1 MAQIRFWNFKDDD
14 TTFRLNQWL
23 NGILNPGVYRGFDFV
38 AQASN
43 IFRMNHAA
51 TGFVDFDIDSVANNA
66 KGVLRT
72 PQGTYILEDGNIDI
86 NISANAGPGTRFD
99 LIFCQH
105 EYIDGLEGG
114 AVATYAVSEG
124 VPGGGTPALQN
135 PEKQILIG
143 VLTLPQGFSDLQDT
157 GVVFIKEAAP
167 TFSNDPTI
175 VHTNKVA
182 RFTKQVQLNDKVI
195 DSTMIID
202 TIVGVT
208 NFNGKHLV
216 LSEEANRYIFDATSR
231 AAYGSYPEI
240 SFLVETPA
248 GTEIVIDVKNE
259 GAIESVG
266 DIGQLI
272 FVTRK
277 QPNPPG
283 FVPILTSGVDRHQFA
298 LKEGEGV
305 KLVSRGAS
313 GYVVN
318 EFYGKDKI
326 FRSNKDFAQANQWT
340 KIGYIEVRNQ
350 GDFRRAQFDLI
361 TGGTSDAR
369 IRRATVNVFFGH
381 VADMSSNV
389 DQNLMLA
396 TLSNTVNFQ
405 NDEFRLKIANDDSTV
420 KRIDIY
426 TKLINVSESVDIVPR
441 YINSGNGDLDVF
453 YLSQKGTSSSPPA
466 GAPQGTIFN
475 EADTGF
481 LDLEVQVGFDII
493 QQPKIKRVGDK
504 VTTTGAIAR
513 NAVTLSGTSI
523 FTTDTSAFNP
533 LIDKNVALAWLDVSV
548 GEIHSTGFSVQK
560 LNGLQ
565 HFPGGLDQGLGDA
578 DIIYLDFT
586 YYV

>member
-1 MAQIRFWNFKDDD
+1 MAQTRFWNFKDDD

-23 NGILNPGVYRGFDFV
+23 NGILNSGVYRGFDFV

-43 IFRMNHAA
+43 VFRMNQGT
-51 TGFVDFDIDSVANNA
+51 TGFVDFDIDSVANDA

-105 EYIDGLEGG
+105 EYIDGVEGG
-114 AVATYAVSEG
+114 AVATYAVIEG
-124 VPGGGTPALQN
+124 APGGGIPALQN

-157 GVVFIKEAAP
+157 GVVFTKEPAP

-175 VHTNKVA
+175 VHTNIVN
-182 RFTKQVQLNDKVI
+182 RFTKQNQAASVVI
-195 DSTMIID
+195 DASMID
-202 TIVGVT
+202 LGDKTLT
-208 NFNGKHLV
+208 
-216 LSEEANRYIFDATSR
+216 LSGEANRYIYDATSR
-231 AAYGSYPEI
+231 AIYGNYPEI
-240 SFLVETPA
+240 SYINETPA
-248 GTEIVIDVKNE
+248 GTEIIIDVKNE

-272 FVTRK
+272 FNTRQTSFPEPEFK
-277 QPNPPG
+277 A
-283 FVPILTSGVDRHQFA
+283 ILTSATDRATFS

-305 KLVSRGAS
+305 RLVSRGS
-313 GYVVN
+313 DGYVVN

-381 VADMSSNV
+381 VADMSSSV
-389 DQNLMLA
+389 DQSLMFT
-396 TLSNTVNFQ
+396 TLSNTINFQ

-441 YINSGNGDLDVF
+441 YMNSDNGDLDVF
-453 YLSQKGTSSSPPA
+453 YLSLQATSSSPPA
-466 GAPQGTIFN
+466 GALQGTVLN
-475 EADTGF
+475 EVDTGF

-504 VTTTGAIAR
+504 VTMTGAIAR
-513 NAVTLSGTSI
+513 NATALSGTSI
-523 FTTDTSAFNP
+523 FTTDTGAFNP
-533 LIDKNVALAWLDVSV
+533 LIDKNVVLAWLDVSS
-548 GEIHSTGFSVQK
+548 GDIHATGFSVTN

-565 HFPGGLDQGLGDA
+565 HFPGGLDQGLGDT